1 MTTLEPPNPYA
12 PPQAELDV
20 PAPAPALAPANLE
33 GAMAGHY
40 HFTIGEVMDEAWHH
54 VKGMKASFW
63 GAMIVF
69 GVISVVVNRLTG
81 GVFAMVVGTP
91 RLLVR
96 MFFQAVVG
104 ALMAP
109 VSVGLTMMCVR
120 RALGAPISFATAF
133 SYYGK
138 SLPVVGCALLTVVL
152 TWAGLVLLIL
162 PGIYLM
168 VAYTFALPL
177 ICDQGLSPWQ
187 ALQTSRRAVNHK
199 WFSVAGV
206 ILLAS
211 VLTLVSALGLLIP
224 LIWTVPWLGMTS
236 AVVYRRIFYAAPLP
250 APGAVPPVPP
260 HFGAVR

>member
-1 MTTLEPPNPYA
+1 
-12 PPQAELDV
+12 
-20 PAPAPALAPANLE
+20 
-33 GAMAGHY
+33 
-40 HFTIGEVMDEAWHH
+40 
-54 VKGMKASFW
+54 
-63 GAMIVF
+63 MIVF

-109 VSVGLTMMCVR
+109 VSVWLTMMCVR

-138 SLPVVGCALLTVVL
+138 SLPVVGCSLVTVLL
-152 TWAGLVLLIL
+152 TWAGLAALVL

-168 VAYTFALPL
+168 AAYAFALPL

-206 ILLAS
+206 TLLATL
-211 VLTLVSALGLLIP
+211 LTCVSALGLLIP
-224 LIWTVPWLGMTS
+224 LIWTIPWLGMTS
-236 AVVYRRIFYAAPLP
+236 AVVYRRIFNAAPLP
-250 APGAVPPVPP
+250 APGAVAVTPPT
-260 HFGAVR
+260 FGAVP